1 MAGPAENGFDWLGYL
16 VLSAFIKRVD
26 GFSDAVVDDDEGRK
40 RIGPPPAKEG
50 SRYFFGRNIR

>member
-1 MAGPAENGFDWLGYL
+1 M
-16 VLSAFIKRVD
+16 LSAFIKRVD
-26 GFSDAVVDDDEGRK
+26 GFSDAVVDDEEGRK